1 MTHGEE
7 TLKLKKEICSFE
19 YLKKKIQD
27 SGMSIVLF
35 GAGAI
40 GQIVIPQILLSYE
53 ITDFIDCYIDN
64 DSSKWNT
71 TINVLN
77 KQIEVKS
84 PEYLKKCDENA
95 VIFINISRYAEVIE
109 QLEQMEC
116 TQNMTAFIMPM
127 LLIDNF
133 CSDISKGNPI
143 MTSDPIIPKK
153 IHYIWIGGKKIPY
166 NLRRYIDTWREK
178 CPDYEIVQW
187 DESNY
192 DFGKHPYMRQ
202 AYESGAYGF
211 VPDYARLDILYREGG
226 FYFDTDVEIKKNLDE
241 LRYQEAFCALEK

>member
-1 MTHGEE
+1 MIHGEE

-53 ITDFIDCYIDN
+53 IIDFIDCYIDN

-77 KQIEVKS
+77 KQIEIKS
-84 PEYLKKCDENA
+84 PEYLKKCDENT
-95 VIFINISRYAEVIE
+95 VIFINTSRYAEVIE

-133 CSDISKGNPI
+133 CSDISKGKPV
-143 MTSDPIIPKK
+143 MTSNPIIPKK
-153 IHYIWIGGKKIPY
+153 IHYIWLEIG
-166 NLRRYIDTWREK
+166 RASCRER
-178 CPDYEIVQW
+178 V
-187 DESNY
+187 
-192 DFGKHPYMRQ
+192 
-202 AYESGAYGF
+202 
-211 VPDYARLDILYREGG
+211 
-226 FYFDTDVEIKKNLDE
+226 
-241 LRYQEAFCALEK
+241 

>member
-1 MTHGEE
+1 M
-7 TLKLKKEICSFE
+7 KKEICSFE

-153 IHYIWIGGKKIPY
+153 IHYIV
-166 NLRRYIDTWREK
+166 N
-178 CPDYEIVQW
+178 
-187 DESNY
+187 S
-192 DFGKHPYMRQ
+192 
-202 AYESGAYGF
+202 
-211 VPDYARLDILYREGG
+211 
-226 FYFDTDVEIKKNLDE
+226 
-241 LRYQEAFCALEK
+241 AFEFH